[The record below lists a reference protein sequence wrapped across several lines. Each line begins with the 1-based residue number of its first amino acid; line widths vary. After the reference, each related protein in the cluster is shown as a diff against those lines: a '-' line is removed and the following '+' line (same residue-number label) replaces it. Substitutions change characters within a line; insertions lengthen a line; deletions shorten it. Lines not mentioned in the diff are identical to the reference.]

1 MLGRV
6 YIAAEKLCLGLH
18 ESPHDY
24 LELPLDWD
32 LVLELLL
39 NWVLVVGLLLDWS
52 LVVLQ
57 ESVALADFLELW
69 GLFLAVSSF
78 GDVSSPVCGAPLLAG
93 SDSLNLGLVLG

>member
-1 MLGRV
+1 M
-6 YIAAEKLCLGLH
+6 AEKLGLGLH
-18 ESPHDY
+18 ELPHDD
-24 LELPLDWD
+24 LELTLGWD

-39 NWVLVVGLLLDWS
+39 NWVFVVGLLLDWS

-78 GDVSSPVCGAPLLAG
+78 VDVSSPVCGAP
-93 SDSLNLGLVLG
+93 

>member
-1 MLGRV
+1 M

-18 ESPHDY
+18 ESPHDDP
-24 LELPLDWD
+24 ELPLDCD

-69 GLFLAVSSF
+69 SWFLAVSSF